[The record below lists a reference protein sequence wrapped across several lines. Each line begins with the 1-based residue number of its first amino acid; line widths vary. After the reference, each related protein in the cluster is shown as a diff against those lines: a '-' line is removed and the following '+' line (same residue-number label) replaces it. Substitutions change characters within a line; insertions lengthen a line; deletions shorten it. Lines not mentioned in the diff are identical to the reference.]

1 VFTSLASACA
11 FISLFFRDVS
21 TLMFLHFFNH
31 KECQSLSLHTKMQ
44 SIQSTVVVEVR
55 KFSLSFSLSFK
66 LSFKLLSSK
75 AFCFVSRA
83 LLPSPASFFLWK
95 VALRDDDFC
104 DSIFGY
110 LFGSIPRET
119 FRGVVLFTL
128 ISLFS
133 LSLTRAFPRQ
143 TCANEHKQTAIFVQA
158 LVRGVFSQNVRA
170 EENLVE
176 HPQRG
181 E

>member
-1 VFTSLASACA
+1 MSLILILERAFLLKPPQRALSDEKTKKKKNNKPLCSHLSSACA
-11 FISLFFRDVS
+11 FLSLFFRDVS
-21 TLMFLHFFNH
+21 TLFLHFFNH
-31 KECQSLSLHTKMQ
+31 KVCQSLSLHTMQ
-44 SIQSTVVVEVR
+44 SIPSTVVVEVR

-128 ISLFS
+128 ISLS
-133 LSLTRAFPRQ
+133 YARIPAS
-143 TCANEHKQTAIFVQA
+143 
-158 LVRGVFSQNVRA
+158 NVC
-170 EENLVE
+170 E
-176 HPQRG
+176 
-181 E
+181 

>member
-1 VFTSLASACA
+1 MFTSLASACA

-133 LSLTRAFPRQ
+133 LSYARIPA
-143 TCANEHKQTAIFVQA
+143 
-158 LVRGVFSQNVRA
+158 SNVC
-170 EENLVE
+170 E
-176 HPQRG
+176 
-181 E
+181 